1 MAQALIAMKFKYRY
15 CDAFFLSSATCDEK
29 LPKARELAGQGKLT
43 EALDM
48 LMALEKQTRF
58 FVF

>member
-1 MAQALIAMKFKYRY
+1 MQ
-15 CDAFFLSSATCDEK
+15 FFLLSATCDEK
-29 LPKARELAGQGKLT
+29 LPKARELAGQGKLN

-58 FVF
+58 FLYFEVI

>member
-1 MAQALIAMKFKYRY
+1 MQ
-15 CDAFFLSSATCDEK
+15 FFLSSATCDEK
-29 LPKARELAGQGKLT
+29 LPKARELAGQGKLN

-58 FVF
+58 FLYFEMI